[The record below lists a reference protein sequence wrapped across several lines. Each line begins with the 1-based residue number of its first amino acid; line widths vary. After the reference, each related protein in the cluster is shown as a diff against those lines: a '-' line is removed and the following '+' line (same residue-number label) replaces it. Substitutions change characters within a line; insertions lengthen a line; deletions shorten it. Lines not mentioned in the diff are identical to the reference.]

1 MRATGCCSCVCDWLH
16 TTWTLS
22 RRTLLATLRDPG
34 VLLVRTLAAVSI
46 GALTGVVFYQTTS
59 VDARVKANL
68 FVMCIFGLFCIP
80 ALSRYIEERVLFLR
94 ERAAG
99 FYGTGAYFLAATA
112 VELPV
117 LGCVVAAYA
126 PSSYFLIGLRPTAGA
141 FATFT
146 AVLVVV
152 TLTGFSISQLVA
164 ACSRTVERAIAVYML
179 VFVYALLLGGFI
191 IEKDKLPED
200 ARWLVYTSFY
210 YWGFGALVMNEFE
223 GQPQVLRSLGF
234 ADGPGIWASVAIL
247 GGFFLALR
255 VLAFV
260 ALWTTRH

>member
-1 MRATGCCSCVCDWLH
+1 MPCLAAGQEGKAVCVLATGDPLNFGIGKRLVERFGID
-16 TTWTLS
+16 
-22 RRTLLATLRDPG
+22 ATEI
-34 VLLVRTLAAVSI
+34 V
-46 GALTGVVFYQTTS
+46 
-59 VDARVKANL
+59 
-68 FVMCIFGLFCIP
+68 
-80 ALSRYIEERVLFLR
+80 
-94 ERAAG
+94 
-99 FYGTGAYFLAATA
+99 
-112 VELPV
+112 
-117 LGCVVAAYA
+117 
-126 PSSYFLIGLRPTAGA
+126 PTAGA

-191 IEKDKLPED
+191 IERSQLPHD

-247 GGFFLALR
+247 GGFFVALR